1 MELRGLLVLTSV
13 AVTAGCGSQMT
24 ASRSTSAS
32 ARRAESYRLYTHCG
46 IEWAEIEGT
55 FWRASRPLS
64 DGNGNPPAGWGNP
77 FQEGKLAFRGHA
89 TAEFSS
95 PVVSITFK
103 RTDRARP
110 PVLCS

>member
-13 AVTAGCGSQMT
+13 AVVAGCGSQMT
-24 ASRSTSAS
+24 ASQPTSTSAG
-32 ARRAESYRLYTHCG
+32 RAESYRLYTHCG
-46 IEWAEIEGT
+46 IEWAKIEGT
-55 FWRASRPLS
+55 FWRAARPLF

-77 FQEGKLAFRGHA
+77 FQDGRLTFRGQA

-95 PVVSITFK
+95 LAGSVTFK

>member
-1 MELRGLLVLTSV
+1 MRLRGPLVLTL
-13 AVTAGCGSQMT
+13 VTVIAGCGSQTT
-24 ASRSTSAS
+24 ATRLASAS

-46 IEWAEIEGT
+46 IEWAKIEGT
-55 FWRASRPLS
+55 FWRATPPLS

-77 FQEGKLAFRGHA
+77 FQEGNLAFRGRA
-89 TAEFSS
+89 TATFSS
-95 PVVSITFK
+95 PAGSVTFK